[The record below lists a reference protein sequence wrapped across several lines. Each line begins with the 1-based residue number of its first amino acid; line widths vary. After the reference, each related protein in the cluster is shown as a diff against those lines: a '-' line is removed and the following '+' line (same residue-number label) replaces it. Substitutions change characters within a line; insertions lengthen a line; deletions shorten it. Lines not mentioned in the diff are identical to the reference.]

1 MTVWIDEAKSTKEEM
16 MTAWASKVLTVKT
29 CRDEARQPS
38 YGKVRAHVLRH
49 IIIKDVCANDKEQNA
64 RDITED
70 KEPE

>member
-1 MTVWIDEAKSTKEEM
+1 M
-16 MTAWASKVLTVKT
+16 MTTRTSKILAVKT
-29 CRDEARQPS
+29 CPDARQPS

>member
-1 MTVWIDEAKSTKEEM
+1 M
-16 MTAWASKVLTVKT
+16 MTTRTSKILAVKT
-29 CRDEARQPS
+29 CPDKARQPS